1 MSKSQSTVSM
11 LTALAS
17 RLWWIIAKALGEK
30 AHHHNRVAD
39 QVALVRLLILGSYMI
54 TNTLICAGVL
64 RHWND

>member
-1 MSKSQSTVSM
+1 MSKSQSTEHP
-11 LTALAS
+11 LASLSS
-17 RLWWIIAKALGEK
+17 RLWRIIAKALGEK

-39 QVALVRLLILGSYMI
+39 QVAFVRLLILGSYMI

>member
-1 MSKSQSTVSM
+1 MREPLSRYNKKTF
-11 LTALAS
+11 LS
-17 RLWWIIAKALGEK
+17 RLWWITAKALGDK
-30 AHHHNRVAD
+30 AHYHNRVAD